1 MHLPS
6 IVGLPMALVAEDG
19 NLQPDQAVGMTKT
32 AHTTCPSGM
41 LPIAGACPKVQA
53 DWFMAAGKVLDVM
66 VQPAGTTT
74 YTAAVY
80 PAFDRQ

>member
-1 MHLPS
+1 
-6 IVGLPMALVAEDG
+6 MALVAEDG

-66 VQPAGTTT
+66 VQAGLARPT

-80 PAFDRQ
+80 PAFDRPVEFVGQQY